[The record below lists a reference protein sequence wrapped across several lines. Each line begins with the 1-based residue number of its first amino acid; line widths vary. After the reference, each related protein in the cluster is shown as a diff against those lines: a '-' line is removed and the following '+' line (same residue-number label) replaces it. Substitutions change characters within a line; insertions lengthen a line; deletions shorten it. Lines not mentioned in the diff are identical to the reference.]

1 MPEAVHIAYKN
12 NAKIYMCVLKNIIST
27 GGFKMKKRLL
37 SLALAAVMTIGTL
50 PAVTVQTTKAAPQT
64 EQKSSIDRSAYDGL
78 GFSGLDA
85 TDDGESFFGKGNTV
99 LMPKKELY
107 LDYNGSSNYGQ
118 LLRSGLNMT
127 SGGGGLAERGA
138 YQRYGQYRNGDWAK
152 LENKNGYTYGQL
164 GGSELFRNVKSENK
178 HQSLAYAESVAFN
191 SGDGRDSNVAT
202 LYVRTSG
209 AERRNQKLVLEIST
223 FGDDGKSRSQS
234 YYSVA
239 DCGENSPLNE
249 KGYFYSAD
257 FTALIDITA
266 GDFDGDGADE
276 IAVYSA
282 DNTIRLYSYRNNR
295 LLYFGKKTISSPEI
309 YTNTGVNKI
318 GDGSSNPSVTRAAV
332 VTLESFDLDKNNAD
346 ELVITVSAPRDV
358 SGTKYKEL
366 SYGYIYGYDGN
377 SFAQRAKIPLY
388 DDSIVL
394 QNANSAAGDFTGNSC
409 NMLVFGG
416 RAASTANPTKIS
428 IIDKIAVRT
437 VTYNHN
443 SKTYETGAIQKLGED
458 FNGSLMASGM
468 GLKYHPP
475 IAMMGFNMY
484 GEKDSDGNSGERLFL
499 FDRLYKYNGSSF
511 QADGTTINYGSDQKN
526 NANENANKDLTWIL
540 GVTKGNFTKKD
551 IGRKEQ
557 LIAIVGQKESGSDYY
572 WFQIAY
578 LSTDNNNNPVRNWE
592 GVLNQSNSYYNRTD
606 KGRVGT
612 YLTVCSPDV
621 DHDSMVLKFKG
632 SETYYSKPEV
642 QAIMQSA
649 PYFQDVADVYDDYL
663 NNGATSY
670 GKSESDSKGVSAS
683 IETSLGVYTS
693 EEASL
698 GGAAEFEASVAAV
711 ASYEHQSTW
720 STTKEVEY
728 AGGIGDD
735 YVVMYTVPFHRYVY
749 DGTDLKGN
757 TVPVIIE
764 EPMTP
769 VTVIVTVDKYDEIA
783 QMYNGLE
790 PIRGNVLKSTPG
802 DPSSYTT
809 WGKGDFKKIGETQL
823 LTNAGKG
830 NGSTV
835 TVSQTD
841 EYEQEHSFS
850 VGIEENLKAGGGAG
864 FLGNNVKA
872 GVVQSLTASVGG
884 VFSNM
889 SGVAYTGTVDNLP
902 EGVSDFAFNW
912 QLGYSRIKFNGEDV
926 IVIGYK
932 TSNVKRPPTAPKN
945 VAITDITRDTMT
957 IEWDESPEAAVYELS
972 FITADGE
979 ELSLAN
985 ISGTAAEN
993 GVVSYE
999 VKNLNPATTYSFS
1012 VRASDAYG
1020 VRSLAS
1026 PAVTGTTLADGDDE
1040 FSITEQPS
1048 DIEAAAGTEAVFTVR
1063 AIGTGTQP
1071 IRYQWYSYD
1080 SENKSW
1086 SKTGSNSSELKI
1098 SATEELDGSRYYCTV
1113 YQGTRVLKSKS
1124 VRLTIGL
1131 SASST
1136 ALSVSK
1142 GGKRLDNDDFVKADY
1157 EEVTKTSSTQKV
1169 WRTETADVG
1178 GTTYTRLAQGEN
1190 AGVGV
1195 DGQVSYSYDAPYV
1208 WSTSDGSGV
1217 KYFADKSGTPDTA
1230 DEFAVTS
1237 HRVFINGDSAENRIE
1252 TEDSLVTL
1260 PAKISINGVD
1270 CIEGYKII
1278 GSDACVYI
1286 CKTADTD
1293 AEGNPITVAKY
1304 YVANAAGTYDE
1315 YTFDNHVDYINIGGT
1330 DCRTDSFVEVKKQYD
1345 DTVTGETSEHR
1356 DGDTLTLTAEV
1367 SDSTRR
1373 MITDGKLNFRI
1384 TDKST
1389 GVTDTVSGAL
1399 STDGKTWTADYRF
1412 SNVGAYDI
1420 TAMYMGSNIY
1430 KTSVSDRIT
1439 VNAFHPMGGILFI
1452 NGGNLTYGST
1462 LALAPIVIE
1471 AGRHAN
1477 ASGATYVIK
1486 KYAKDAKDK
1495 DILVDCSADL
1505 ISNNVFAPDS
1515 VGKYEITATSIVSGN
1530 PLTANAT
1537 VNVSPKTVT
1546 VTADN
1551 VEGNLDEAENTRR
1564 GKINVSIDGMSTAD
1578 SGKLDYDVECAAFTA
1593 MTKGE
1598 YPIDLIVRN
1607 ADDFST
1613 KYSIVTERGTYS
1625 LGQDT
1630 VTVGATASANGSVL
1644 ISYVT
1649 TKYDAAGNPSGK
1661 STALAVESGAQ
1672 VPKGADVT
1680 FSAQPVPGFGV
1691 DSWVVPEGMTAP
1703 GKSNLFVI
1711 ENIDKNATG
1720 ISVNFAYSLSR
1731 VEFSAADETG
1741 YPVGADVG
1749 TVVGAYADGRN
1760 FTSGDTLPS
1769 GKQITLTAKPTD
1781 GYVLGGW
1788 QKKNGADWEY
1798 IKAEDSD
1805 DNYTGLA
1812 ITVSGVT
1819 SDEAYRAVF
1828 APREEKTL
1836 TFSVTDFGG
1845 NSIASAQVFVNG
1857 TELAADESGK
1867 LTYKAYKHEKIDIE
1881 VRTPDTVLVN
1891 YWSLGGVSV
1900 AGSTAK
1906 YTVYDLKDS
1915 TECVIHC
1922 TIPNTRQI
1930 SFGGVMTDGSVPT
1943 WTHEYLYAT
1952 RDGKTVAAS
1961 PSTQPQGVR
1970 IEFIAVPQDGYRV
1983 KEWRM
1988 NGIVVGGTAEKYVMT
2003 VDDNADIT
2011 AVFEKKP
2018 VVTVVYDASAGNVSA
2033 DVGGAPMGAY
2043 VEFGSDVDFTI
2054 EPAGGYIVKS
2064 ATLNGA
2070 PAALTVGSE
2079 NTDKR
2084 FVTENDINADLKF
2097 KVSFAKKPVITA
2109 TVGHGGSAE
2118 FVGTADFTQKNI
2130 SNGDYVDFGT
2140 DITVTVKPDYKYV
2153 IDSVTVDGTPVA
2165 LTTYENTDD
2174 ASFTLES
2181 VNADSDIN
2189 IIFRALETVK
2199 FSFAVVNTEDG
2210 AESGYNG
2217 FISEKA
2223 GRKGMDAYNAGA
2235 SYCLDTKV
2243 TIYEGSTVTLT
2254 ATADNGYRVREWTID
2269 GDVRTDI
2276 GNTLVLTY
2284 DEIASFTDKTVKVQF
2299 EEGKGRLT
2307 FTQPSG
2313 GIIAATVEGTEFL
2326 SGGTPEIGAVVEFTL
2341 TPDEH
2346 YVLKNWLLNGAL
2358 LEGENELTYVFTAS
2372 DADATVTAE
2381 LEKEQ
2386 LAVTAVAEANG
2397 TVGGLPTVVRHG
2409 DSVTLTATASPGYE
2423 FEGWYENGTRL
2434 DGAEAEYTFTA
2445 ETDADFVAKFTEKEA
2460 KTVYAITVLP
2470 TENGTITATVNGA
2483 PVTEVEEGTSVT
2495 FTATADANYM
2505 FAAWTDDAASETTE
2519 SFERIITANTTVGAQ
2534 FVTSLFYD
2542 LIYGVAEGTDGG
2554 SVSGKTGETSI
2565 TPNIVVRHA
2574 RGSKLEFNALPNA
2587 DKMVKAWTVNGEVK
2601 DELSNS
2607 LEFELLENTN
2617 VTVEFED
2624 LKLWKIPSDVTG
2636 GYALTDIVRTP
2647 SDYGTDADRTVR
2659 DRGDAQ
2665 FTVRAA
2671 DGKTITAFAIPDDT
2685 ADVVN
2690 IVKND
2695 DASYSVKLEGVKK
2708 DIIPSITVEHG
2719 VPLTIETA
2727 ANGTVTVKRGDEALS
2742 DGGAVKS
2749 GDELTIT
2756 AAPNSGYRTYAIK
2769 VNGNVITN
2777 GKYTVADTDTAVV
2790 ISAEFTTAGG
2800 GGGGGGGSSSGTF
2813 TVNFDSN
2820 GGSDVDSVKAA
2831 KNETVKKPND
2841 PTRDG
2846 FGFDGWYTDKE
2857 LTEKYDF
2864 AQKVTKSFTLY
2875 AKWNEKKDETLEWNN
2890 PFGDVK
2896 SDDWFFDSVKYAN
2909 ENSLMSGTEKDEFDP
2924 NGSVTRA
2931 MLVTILWRAEGKPQ
2945 VNLIMPFDD
2954 VAEGEYYAE
2963 AVRWAA
2969 SEGIVKGYSATEFAP
2984 DDNILR
2990 EQIAAIMH
2998 RYATFKGYD
3007 MTVGENTNILSYA
3020 DYADISEYAVS
3031 SLQYAVGS
3039 GLIKGKTDSTINPAD
3054 NATRAETA
3062 EIIKRFIEF
3071 NK

>member
-1 MPEAVHIAYKN
+1 
-12 NAKIYMCVLKNIIST
+12 
-27 GGFKMKKRLL
+27 MKKRLL
-37 SLALAAVMTIGTL
+37 SLALAAVMAIGTL
-50 PAVTVQTTKAAPQT
+50 PAVTVQNTAAAPQA
-64 EQKSSIDRSAYDGL
+64 EQKSSIDRSAYEGL

-85 TDDGESFFGKGNTV
+85 ADDGESFFGRGNTV

-107 LDYNGSSNYGQ
+107 IDYNGSSNFGQ
-118 LLRSGLNMT
+118 VLRSGLNMT
-127 SGGGGLAERGA
+127 NGGGGLAERGA
-138 YQRYGQYRNGDWAK
+138 YKRYGQFINGDWAK
-152 LENKNGYTYGQL
+152 LEDKNGYTNGQL
-164 GGSELFRNVKSENK
+164 GGSELFRNVKSENR
-178 HQSLAYAESVAFN
+178 HQSRAYAESVAFN
-191 SGDGRDSNVAT
+191 TGDGRDSAVAT
-202 LYVRTSG
+202 VYVQTNGS
-209 AERRNQKLVLEIST
+209 ERRNQKIVLEIST
-223 FGDDGKSRSQS
+223 FGDDGKTRSQS

-239 DCGENSPLNE
+239 SCGENSPLNE
-249 KGYFYSAD
+249 QGYFYSAD

-282 DNTIRLYSYRNNR
+282 DNTVRLYKYSGNR
-295 LLYFGKKTISSPEI
+295 LLYFSKRTISSPEI
-309 YTNTGVNKI
+309 YTDTGVNIK
-318 GDGSSNPSVTRAAV
+318 GDGNPQPDVTRAAV

-358 SGTKYKEL
+358 SKTKYKEL
-366 SYGYIYGYDGN
+366 NYGYIYGYDGK
-377 SFAQRAKIPLY
+377 SFSQRAKIPLY

-394 QNANSAAGDFTGNSC
+394 QNANSAAGDFTGNSR

-416 RAASTANPTKIS
+416 RAAGTADPTKIS
-428 IIDKIAVRT
+428 INDKIAVRT

-443 SKTYETGAIQKLGED
+443 SKTYDIGDIQKLGED
-458 FNGSLMASGM
+458 FNGTLMASGM

-484 GEKDSDGNSGERLFL
+484 GEKDSNGNSGERLFL
-499 FDRLYKYNGSSF
+499 FDRLYKYNSGAF

-526 NANENANKDLTWIL
+526 NANEKANKDLTWIL

-557 LIAIVGQKESGSDYY
+557 LIAIVGQKESGGDYY
-572 WFQIAY
+572 WFQMAY
-578 LSTDNNNNPVRNWE
+578 LSTDNNNKPVRNWE

-612 YLTVCSPDV
+612 YLTVSAPDV

-749 DGTDLKGN
+749 DGTDLNGK

-783 QMYNGLE
+783 QMYDGLE

-809 WGKGDFKKIGETQL
+809 WGKGEFKKIGETQL

-872 GVVQSLTASVGG
+872 GVVQSLTATVGG

-889 SGVAYTGTVDNLP
+889 NGVAYTGTVDNLP
-902 EGVSDFAFNW
+902 EGVTDFAFNW
-912 QLGYSRIKFNGEDV
+912 QLGYSQIKFNGEDV

-932 TSNVKRPPTAPKN
+932 TTNVKRPPTAPKN

-957 IEWDESPEAAVYELS
+957 IEWDEAPEAAVYELS

-985 ISGTAAEN
+985 ISGTAAEG

-999 VKNLNPATTYSFS
+999 VKNLNPATAYSFS

-1040 FSITEQPS
+1040 FSITEQPK
-1048 DIEAAAGTEAVFTVR
+1048 DVEAAAGTEAVFGIQ

-1080 SENKSW
+1080 SEDKSW
-1086 SKTGSNSSELKI
+1086 SKTGSNSSELRI

-1136 ALSVSK
+1136 ALTVSK
-1142 GGKRLDNDDFVKADY
+1142 GGKRLDNDDFVVADY

-1178 GTTYTRLAQGEN
+1178 GVTYTRLAHGEN
-1190 AGVGV
+1190 ETIDG

-1230 DEFAVTS
+1230 DEFAVIS
-1237 HRVFINGDSAENRIE
+1237 HRVFINGESAENRVE
-1252 TEDSLVTL
+1252 TEDLLVTL
-1260 PAKISINGVD
+1260 SAKISINGVD
-1270 CIEGYKII
+1270 CTEGYKII
-1278 GSDACVYI
+1278 GSDAYVYI

-1315 YTFDNHVDYINIGGT
+1315 YTFDNHADYINIGGT
-1330 DCRTDSFVEVKKQYD
+1330 DYRTDSFAEVKKQYD
-1345 DTVTGETSEHR
+1345 DAVTDETSEHR
-1356 DGDTLTLTAEV
+1356 DGDMITLTAEV
-1367 SDSTRR
+1367 SDSTRKA
-1373 MITDGKLNFRI
+1373 ITDGKLNFRI

-1389 GVTDTVSGAL
+1389 GVTDTVAGVLAS
-1399 STDGKTWTADYRF
+1399 DGKTWTADYRF

-1430 KTSVSDRIT
+1430 KPGVSEKIT
-1439 VNAFHPMGGILFI
+1439 VNAFNPAGKILFI
-1452 NGGNLTYGST
+1452 NGGNLTYGNS
-1462 LALAPIVIE
+1462 LALEPSVIE
-1471 AGRHAN
+1471 SGRHAD
-1477 ASGATYVIK
+1477 ASGVTYVIK

-1515 VGKYEITATSIVSGN
+1515 VGKYEITAASTVGGEV
-1530 PLTANAT
+1530 LTANAT

-1546 VTADN
+1546 VTAAN
-1551 VEGNLDEAENTRR
+1551 ASGNLDENESTRR
-1564 GKINVSIDGMSTAD
+1564 GKISVSIDGMSTAD
-1578 SGKLDYDVECAAFTA
+1578 SGKLDYDIECAAFTA
-1593 MTKGE
+1593 KTKGE
-1598 YPIDLIVRN
+1598 YPIDLIVNN

-1613 KYSIVTERGTYS
+1613 KYSIVTERGIYS
-1625 LGQDT
+1625 LAQDT

-1649 TKYDAAGNPSGK
+1649 TKYDEAGNASGK
-1661 STALAVESGAQ
+1661 STALAVDSGSQ

-1680 FSAQPVPGFGV
+1680 FSAQPIPGFGV
-1691 DSWVVPEGMTAP
+1691 DSWVVPEGMANP
-1703 GKSNLFVI
+1703 GKSHTFTI
-1711 ENIDKNATG
+1711 ENISKNATG
-1720 ISVNFAYSLSR
+1720 IAVNFAYSLSR

-1741 YPVGADVG
+1741 YPAGADVG
-1749 TVVGAYADGRN
+1749 TVDGAYADGRN
-1760 FTSGDTLPS
+1760 FTSGDTLAS
-1769 GKQITLTAKPTD
+1769 GKQITLTAKPAD
-1781 GYVLGGW
+1781 GYVLCGW

-1798 IKAEDSD
+1798 IKADGSA
-1805 DNYTGLA
+1805 DNDTSLA
-1812 ITVSGVT
+1812 LTVSGVT

-1845 NSIASAQVFVNG
+1845 NSVASARVFVNG
-1857 TELAADESGK
+1857 NELAADEHGR
-1867 LTYKAYKHEKIDIE
+1867 LAYAAYKHEKIDIE
-1881 VRTPDTVLVN
+1881 VLTPDTVLIN
-1891 YWSLGGVSV
+1891 YWSLGGASV
-1900 AGSTAK
+1900 AGSTGK
-1906 YTVYDLKDS
+1906 YTIHDLKDS
-1915 TECVIHC
+1915 AECVIYC

-1943 WTHEYLYAT
+1943 WTHEYIYAT

-1970 IEFIAVPQDGYRV
+1970 IEFTAVPQDGYRV
-1983 KEWRM
+1983 KEWRV
-1988 NGIVVGGTAEKYVMT
+1988 NGAVVGGTAEKYVMT
-2003 VDDNADIT
+2003 VDGNAEIT

-2018 VVTVVYDASAGNVSA
+2018 VVTLVYDTTAGVVSA
-2033 DVGGAPMGAY
+2033 DVDGKPMGAY
-2043 VEFGSDVDFTI
+2043 VEFGANADFTI
-2054 EPAGGYIVKS
+2054 EPSGGYIVKS
-2064 ATLNGA
+2064 ATLNGT
-2070 PAALTVGSE
+2070 PTALTVGSE

-2084 FVTENDINADLKF
+2084 FAAANDINEDMIF
-2097 KVSFAKKPVITA
+2097 EVTFAKKPVIT
-2109 TVGHGGSAE
+2109 TDIGYHGNAE
-2118 FVGTADFTQKNI
+2118 FVGTADFAQKTI
-2130 SNGDYVDFGT
+2130 VNGDYVDFDT
-2140 DITVTVKPDYKYV
+2140 DVTVTVKPDYKYV
-2153 IDSVTVDGTPVA
+2153 IESVTLNGAPVA
-2165 LTTYENTDD
+2165 PTTYENSDD
-2174 ASFTLES
+2174 ASFTLKS
-2181 VNADSDIN
+2181 VNADSDIK
-2189 IIFRALETVK
+2189 ITFRALETLMLGL
-2199 FSFAVVNTEDG
+2199 SVVNTEDG
-2210 AESGYNG
+2210 AESGYHG
-2217 FISEKA
+2217 FLIEKA
-2223 GRKGMDAYNAGA
+2223 ERKGMDAYNASA
-2235 SYCLDTKV
+2235 SGCLNGRMM
-2243 TIYEGSTVTLT
+2243 IFEGCTVTLT
-2254 ATADNGYRVREWTID
+2254 AVADDGYRVREWTVD
-2269 GDVRTDI
+2269 GEIKTDI
-2276 GNTLVLTY
+2276 GNVLVLTY
-2284 DEIASFTDKTVKVQF
+2284 DEIASLSDKTIKVQF

-2313 GIIAATVEGTEFL
+2313 GTIAATVEETEFL
-2326 SGGTPEIGAVVEFTL
+2326 SGGTPEIGAEVEFTL

-2346 YVLKNWLLNGAL
+2346 YVLKNWLLNGTPLAD
-2358 LEGENELTYVFTAS
+2358 ENELTYVFTAN

-2386 LAVTAVAEANG
+2386 LAVTASAEANG
-2397 TVGGLPTVVRHG
+2397 TVSGLPAVVRHG
-2409 DSVTLTATASPGYE
+2409 DSVTLTAAADPGYE
-2423 FEGWYENGTRL
+2423 FEGWYENGARI

-2445 ETDADFVAKFTEKEA
+2445 ETDADFVAKFTEKES
-2460 KTVYAITVLP
+2460 KTVYTITVLP
-2470 TENGTITATVNGA
+2470 TENGTVTATVNGT

-2495 FTATADANYM
+2495 FTATADTNYM
-2505 FAAWTDDAASETTE
+2505 FFAWTDDAAAETAE
-2519 SFERIITANTTVGAQ
+2519 SFERVITANTTVGAQ

-2542 LIYGVAEGTDGG
+2542 LTYGVAEGTDGG
-2554 SVSGKTGETSI
+2554 SVSGKAGETSI

-2574 RGSKLEFNALPNA
+2574 RGSKLEFTALPNVG
-2587 DKMVKAWTVNGEVK
+2587 KMVKAWTVNGEVK

-2607 LEFELLENTN
+2607 LKFELLETTK

-2636 GYALTDIVRTP
+2636 EYTLIDIVRTP

-2659 DRGDAQ
+2659 DRGDVQ

-2671 DGKTITAFAIPDDT
+2671 DGKTITAFDIPDDT
-2685 ADVVN
+2685 ADVVD
-2690 IVKND
+2690 IVRND

-2708 DIIPSITVEHG
+2708 DIIPTITVEQG
-2719 VPLTIETA
+2719 VPLTVESA
-2727 ANGTVTVKRGDEALS
+2727 ANGTVTVKRGDEVLS

-2769 VNGNVITN
+2769 VNGNTITN

-2800 GGGGGGGSSSGTF
+2800 GGGGGGGGSSSGTF
-2813 TVNFDSN
+2813 TVSFDSN

-2846 FGFDGWYTDKE
+2846 FDFDGWYTDKE
-2857 LTEKYDF
+2857 LTVKYDF
-2864 AQKVTKSFTLY
+2864 AQKVTNSFTLY
-2875 AKWNEKKDETLEWNN
+2875 AKWNEKKDETPEWNN

-2945 VNLIMPFDD
+2945 VNLIMPFED

-2998 RYATFKGYD
+2998 RYAAFKGYD
-3007 MTVGENTNILSYA
+3007 TTVGENTNILSYA
-3020 DYADISEYAVS
+3020 DYADISEYAVP